1 MSDTIKLFKKNVM
14 NKFLVLLV
22 LITFISPIIASDATE
37 QSSNQYIAEAKKTYK
52 KALKLNN
59 AWRDTNKIIKKASKE
74 HSKKNYKK
82 SVRLAKEAL
91 NQAKMAI
98 EQHNKQKDSCRFLDN

>member
-1 MSDTIKLFKKNVM
+1 MSDKIKLFKKNVM

-59 AWRDTNKIIKKASKE
+59 AGRDTNKIIKKASKE

-98 EQHNKQKDSCRFLDN
+98 EQHNKQKDSYRFLDN

>member
-1 MSDTIKLFKKNVM
+1 MSDKIKLFKKNVM

-59 AWRDTNKIIKKASKE
+59 VWRDTNKIIKKASK
-74 HSKKNYKK
+74 
-82 SVRLAKEAL
+82 
-91 NQAKMAI
+91 
-98 EQHNKQKDSCRFLDN
+98 